1 MEHVR
6 HFETAGSNKG
16 DDMADVKWIKVATN
30 IFDNRKIKLI
40 ESMPDADAILVIW
53 FKLLALSGCVNDS
66 GNLMVTDKLP
76 YTDEMLATQFNRPVN
91 TVRLAIQTFE
101 RFGMIKIEDNVM
113 HISNWE
119 KYQNVDG
126 MKKLREQN
134 RIRKARQRE
143 KEKALI
149 EDKKRDCHVTV
160 TQCHATEE
168 DKEEDKDIDKEY
180 IDIQSISCDYN
191 KIVATY
197 NSICISYP
205 KVKSISDARKKA
217 IKARLNTYS
226 VDDLTKA
233 FEKAEASDF
242 LKGKNDRNWQAN
254 FDWMMK
260 DRNLAKILDGNY
272 DNKKQQPK
280 ISKANNFER
289 RQYDMN
295 DLESRLLGG

>member
-1 MEHVR
+1 
-6 HFETAGSNKG
+6 
-16 DDMADVKWIKVATN
+16 MADVKWIKVATN

-66 GNLMVTDKLP
+66 GNLMVTEKLP

-91 TVRLAIQTFE
+91 TVRLAIQTLE
-101 RFGMIKIEDNVM
+101 RFGMIEIEDGVM

-126 MKKLREQN
+126 MEKLREQT
-134 RIRKARQRE
+134 RARVAKHRE
-143 KEKALI
+143 K
-149 EDKKRDCHVTV
+149 KKLECNDTCNVTV
-160 TQCHATEE
+160 TQCNATEE

-242 LKGKNDRNWQAN
+242 LKGKNDRNWQAT
-254 FDWMMK
+254 FDWMLK

-272 DNKKQQPK
+272 DNKPRKEAPVK
-280 ISKANNFER
+280 DNNNFER
-289 RQYDMN
+289 RKYDM
-295 DLESRLLGG
+295 DALEARLLGG